1 MTRVAFPLRGA
12 AARCRIIGG
21 VSDDREPS
29 PEPIRFFGTTWVTH
43 DTGYW
48 LRRVAVSLGALAA
61 TVAGA
66 LLMGLGVQGVFVAK
80 SGSLVNVLLVGAVLV
95 CTAVAAVRAWNVF
108 TKGKAS
114 LTGWMAEDRSVG
126 PMLAI
131 GFVGALAVY
140 FLRSLAEA
148 PGEAEKRAGHARPL
162 GPVGPVRRGR

>member
-1 MTRVAFPLRGA
+1 
-12 AARCRIIGG
+12 
-21 VSDDREPS
+21 VSDDRVPS

-48 LRRVAVSLGALAA
+48 LRRVAVSAGALAA

-66 LLMGLGVQGVFVAK
+66 LLMRLGVQGVFVSK

-108 TKGKAS
+108 TKGRAS

-148 PGEAEKRAGHARPL
+148 PGEAEKRARHERALAASRARSRPVPAGPPPQAPLTRGRPL
-162 GPVGPVRRGR
+162 RRGC

>member
-1 MTRVAFPLRGA
+1 M
-12 AARCRIIGG
+12 
-21 VSDDREPS
+21 SDDRASNSSRSPSPS
-29 PEPIRFFGTTWVTH
+29 PEPIRFFGTAWVTH

-48 LRRVAVSLGALAA
+48 LRRVAVSVGALAA

-66 LLMGLGVQGVFVAK
+66 LLMRLGVQGVLISK

-108 TKGKAS
+108 TRGRAS

-140 FLRSLAEA
+140 FLRSLTEA
-148 PGEAEKRAGHARPL
+148 PGEAEKRAGYERALAASRARSR
-162 GPVGPVRRGR
+162 PVPAGAARRRRR